1 MTYTHNFSFN
11 LFPKYLT
18 KSGERKDKIQ
28 EFDEELHKFLGS
40 RLMASSYMLVWMD
53 GYVSIKKVERLN
65 YVICVYNIYVQ
76 SYMYIA
82 SGLASLN
89 APFFSLLF

>member
-1 MTYTHNFSFN
+1 MTCTPNFSFN

-18 KSGERKDKIQ
+18 KSGEREDKIQ

-53 GYVSIKKVERLN
+53 GYMSIKKVERLN

-76 SYMYIA
+76 SYMY
-82 SGLASLN
+82 SRLGLSQCA
-89 APFFSLLF
+89 FFPLLF